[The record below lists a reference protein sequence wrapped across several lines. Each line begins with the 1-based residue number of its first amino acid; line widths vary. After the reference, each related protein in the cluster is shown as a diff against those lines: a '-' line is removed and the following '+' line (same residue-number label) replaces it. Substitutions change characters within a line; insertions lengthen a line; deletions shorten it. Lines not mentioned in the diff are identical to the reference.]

1 MALRKFFGFVLLFG
15 VTLAVLLA
23 VLWAVPPFIAQLPPE
38 QILPT
43 TLGLGVIAALL
54 IVLVSLLVSM
64 LTGGEEA
71 SVSFDPTRLAADY
84 SQRLTGI
91 ADDARL
97 AETTGDL
104 LAQHLKVHRSGWL
117 MLTANNVAFAAQPVP
132 GQGSFPTAPAELS
145 RANGLIRLLTQKR
158 GPVLHAELDI
168 ERMPPAERD
177 WLRMLGA
184 EAYAPVFDAG
194 ILTAALAVGP
204 KGEGKAFSRS
214 DLDLLGLLAAL
225 SGPALK
231 TTRAT
236 ADLNIA
242 NASLAALN
250 ESLREKSSAVE
261 KIDSSRS
268 DFLAIASHEL
278 RTPVTQLLGFADLL
292 GTMADDNT
300 LDRASV
306 KQATDSIVKSCA
318 RLNEVVN
325 QILDMAQLDSNALQ
339 LRFKDTT
346 LEAVLRLAIEPYLPA
361 VRERRLNV
369 HLNGLRHM
377 PAIHVDEA
385 RLAQALSQLTSN
397 AIKYTPD
404 GGTIDISVRM
414 LPPEGNLPPSA
425 HITFAD
431 SGIGIDPQ
439 YQQLIFEKF
448 YRIGRSAQHTTSTT
462 KFMGGGPGLGLSIA
476 KGVIERHGGR
486 VWAESDGHDAAKLP
500 GSRFH
505 VLLPIKPPAFDPR
518 ALEDATGAGNGNG
531 GARTTRPLPR
541 TDPFVPTLPKS

>member
-1 MALRKFFGFVLLFG
+1 MIVRKFFGFLLLFG
-15 VTLAVLLA
+15 VTLAALLA
-23 VLWAVPPFIAQLPPE
+23 ALWVAPPFLAQIPPE

-43 TLGLGVIAALL
+43 TIGLGVIGALL
-54 IVLVSLLVSM
+54 IVLVSLIITM
-64 LTGGEEA
+64 LTSGEEA
-71 SVSFDPTRLAADY
+71 QPSFDPIRLAADY

-91 ADDARL
+91 ADESKL
-97 AETTGDL
+97 AEATGDL
-104 LAQHLKVHRSGWL
+104 LAQQLKVHRSGWL
-117 MLTANNVAFAAQPVP
+117 LMTQNNVAFAAQPVP

-145 RANGLIRLLTQKR
+145 RANGLIRMLTQKR

-177 WLRMLGA
+177 WLRTLGA
-184 EAYAPVFDAG
+184 EAYAPVLDAG
-194 ILTAALAVGP
+194 VLTAVLVVGP
-204 KGEGKAFSRS
+204 RAEGKNYQRN
-214 DLDLLGLLAAL
+214 DLDLLALLAAL

-231 TTRAT
+231 TMRAT

-242 NASLAALN
+242 NVSMAALN
-250 ESLREKSSAVE
+250 ESLREKSNAVE
-261 KIDSSRS
+261 KIDNSRS

-278 RTPVTQLLGFADLL
+278 RTPITQLLGFADLL
-292 GTMADDNT
+292 GVMADDNT

-318 RLNEVVN
+318 RLNEVIN

-346 LEAVLRLAIEPYLPA
+346 LEAVLRMAIEPYLSA
-361 VRERRLNV
+361 LRERRLN
-369 HLNGLRHM
+369 LRLSGLKHM
-377 PAIHVDEA
+377 PSIHVDEA
-385 RLAQALSQLTSN
+385 LRAQALTQLTSN

-404 GGTIDISVRM
+404 GGTIDIGVRM

-425 HITFAD
+425 QITFAD
-431 SGIGIDPQ
+431 GGIGIDTQ

-448 YRIGRSAQHTTSTT
+448 YRIGSSAQHTTSTT

-486 VWAESDGHDAAKLP
+486 LWVESDGHDPEKFP

-518 ALEDATGAGNGNG
+518 ALDSSATTNG
-531 GARTTRPLPR
+531 GSRETRPLPR
-541 TDPFVPTLPKS
+541 TSPFVSP

>member
-1 MALRKFFGFVLLFG
+1 MALRKFFGFLLLFA

-23 VLWAVPPFIAQLPPE
+23 ALWVVPPSLAQLAPE

-43 TLGLGVIAALL
+43 TLGLGIIAALL
-54 IVLVSLLVSM
+54 IVLVSLIVSM
-64 LTGGEEA
+64 LTTGEA
-71 SVSFDPTRLAADY
+71 AQPSFDPTRVAADY

-91 ADDARL
+91 ADDAKL

-117 MLTANNVAFAAQPVP
+117 MLTANNVAFAAQPVA
-132 GQGSFPTAPAELS
+132 GQGSFPTAPTELS
-145 RANGLIRLLTQKR
+145 RANGLIRLLTHKR
-158 GPVLHAELDI
+158 GPVLHAELDT

-177 WLRMLGA
+177 WLRALGA
-184 EAYAPVFDAG
+184 EAYAPVFDTGTLSAV
-194 ILTAALAVGP
+194 LAVGP
-204 KGEGKAFSRS
+204 KGDGKAFSRS
-214 DLDLLGLLAAL
+214 DLDLLALLAAL

-236 ADLNIA
+236 ADLHIA
-242 NASLAALN
+242 NASMAALN
-250 ESLREKSSAVE
+250 ASLLEKSNAVE

-278 RTPVTQLLGFADLL
+278 RTPITQLLGFADLL
-292 GTMADDNT
+292 GAMADESA

-339 LRFKDTT
+339 LRFKNTT
-346 LEAVLRLAIEPYLPA
+346 LEAVLRMAIEPYLSA
-361 VRERRLNV
+361 VRERRLTLR
-369 HLNGLRHM
+369 LNGLKHM
-377 PAIHVDEA
+377 PLIHVDEA
-385 RLAQALSQLTSN
+385 RMAQALSQLTSN

-404 GGTIDISVRM
+404 GGTIDIGVRM

-425 HITFAD
+425 QITFAD
-431 SGIGIDPQ
+431 GGIGIEPQ

-448 YRIGRSAQHTTSTT
+448 YRIGSSAQHTTSTT

-486 VWAESDGHDAAKLP
+486 VWVESDGHDPEKLP

-505 VLLPIKPPAFDPR
+505 ILLPIKPPAFDPR
-518 ALEDATGAGNGNG
+518 ALEAAAGAATGNG
-531 GARTTRPLPR
+531 GARTARPLPR